1 MDTEEIIAHMRQLIK
16 SREDV
21 MASIR
26 RKRWRPSEKAMT
38 LAVHHG
44 HIEALEAAILMLSGP
59 QFEGVKDAQINV
71 RAVIHAGAI
80 TGYQLL
86 DVERVEHEDDGSITA
101 IIDAEKMTLGRKGKE
116 SSPEMSTLAGQMMAQ
131 CRRLIAE
138 GQADDTP
145 RTGFARVSEQF
156 LRNVMRLCGSVIG
169 QDETPG
175 QHGAQEHSD
184 VLRAAGVPSEGDGQ
198 EHSAIMDAIRG
209 G

>member
-1 MDTEEIIAHMRQLIK
+1 MDTEQIIAQLRQLIK

-26 RKRWRPSEKAMT
+26 RKRWRPSEKAMA
-38 LAVHHG
+38 LADHHG
-44 HIEALEAAILMLSGP
+44 HIEALKAAILMLSGP
-59 QFEGVKDAQINV
+59 QFEGVTVDPDK
-71 RAVIHAGAI
+71 
-80 TGYQLL
+80 
-86 DVERVEHEDDGSITA
+86 
-101 IIDAEKMTLGRKGKE
+101 KE

-131 CRRLIAE
+131 CRELRRDPLLRLSN
-138 GQADDTP
+138 GMFP
-145 RTGFARVSEQF
+145 VSNTF
-156 LRNVMRLCGSVIG
+156 IGNVMRLCGSVIG